1 MNRESIN
8 TAAKENIKG
17 VRRFY
22 GVAVARVINN
32 VDPTN
37 QGRVQLQLLW
47 LPGANPWAR
56 VAVLMAGNN
65 RGTWFIPDVGDE
77 VLIGFDNGYLS
88 CPYVIGALWNGNDKP
103 PETMDG
109 DGNNYKKTI
118 RSRNGVKIVLDDTNG
133 KETLTIETPGGQKL
147 TLRDGPSSIEIID
160 GNGNS
165 IELESNR
172 INVTAAAKVTI
183 KASNIEL
190 SAAMVTVNAGISKF
204 SGVVQADTVI
214 TNSVVS
220 ASYTPGAGNIW

>member
-17 VRRFY
+17 GRRFY

-37 QGRVQLQLLW
+37 QGRVQLQLLQ

-88 CPYVIGALWNGNDKP
+88 RPYVIGALWNGNDKP

-165 IELESNR
+165 IELESDR

>member
-17 VRRFY
+17 GRRFY

-165 IELESNR
+165 IELESDH
-172 INVTAAAKVTI
+172 INVTA
-183 KASNIEL
+183 
-190 SAAMVTVNAGISKF
+190 AAMVTVNAGISKF

>member
-17 VRRFY
+17 GRRFY

-37 QGRVQLQLLW
+37 QGRVQLQLPW

-165 IELESNR
+165 IELESDR